1 MVYLKQEVM
10 IMRVKS
16 VVKKTEAKR
25 LWDELRESISR
36 RPSPFAGMNEEDVIK
51 HLRKIR
57 KELWEK
63 KLAARS

>member
-1 MVYLKQEVM
+1 MS
-10 IMRVKS
+10 IKS
-16 VVKKTEAKR
+16 AVKKTEAKR

-36 RPSPFAGMNEEDVIK
+36 KPSPFAGMSEEDVIK
-51 HLRKIR
+51 HLRKVR

>member
-1 MVYLKQEVM
+1 MS
-10 IMRVKS
+10 VKL
-16 VVKKTEAKR
+16 VDKKTEAKR
-25 LWDELRESISR
+25 LWDELRKSISQ
-36 RPSPFAGMNEEDVIK
+36 RPSPFAGMSEEEVIK